1 MTEYRHEISSEESSR
16 IRRFLYVVAG
26 GTVAVA
32 LVLLVAFLTAERWL
46 LFISHDS
53 ERRFV
58 DRYVALAKD
67 HLLKPSDPVLQRYVE
82 DLAQQLA
89 AHMRPPEDLSIRVH
103 VVKGPPNA
111 VATLGGHIFVLEGLL
126 HTLSSENSLA
136 MVLAHELAHCVNRDP
151 LRSAGRGVLLEIAF
165 SSARGGNL
173 AGNQLLLT
181 RYSREQERAA
191 DQEAL
196 AALNARYGHIGGATR
211 LFEVLRA
218 TERDSAARG
227 MGRPPELLST
237 HPAIDE
243 RIEAIRSSARANGWQ
258 ALPTR
263 PYPDDVKAALGSV
276 EPSARP

>member
-16 IRRFLYVVAG
+16 IRRFLYGVAG

-82 DLAQQLA
+82 DLTLTLA
-89 AHMRPPEDLSIRVH
+89 AHMHPPEDLSIRVH

-126 HTLSSENSLA
+126 HTLNSENSLA

-191 DQEAL
+191 DQDAL
-196 AALNARYGHIGGATR
+196 KALQAHYGHIGGATR

-218 TERDSAARG
+218 AEQDSAPKVLG
-227 MGRPPELLST
+227 QPPQLLST

-243 RIEAIRSSARANGWQ
+243 RIEAILSSAEENGWR

-263 PYPDDVKAALGSV
+263 PYPDKVSAALY
-276 EPSARP
+276 PSSKP